1 MSRIT
6 RTEPSRQKYPASIV
20 KVGAVLYRFQA
31 FTYDDGSSTI
41 ELQEWYVR
49 SIQCK
54 RGSQTKYGVKAPL
67 AEYHQQKYV
76 NVTRKVKYLT
86 WGKRSRK
93 NGDFGFFKSI
103 PLDYRMQFRVGNDL
117 PLGIFTTQLAA
128 LKFAIKDKE
137 QSIERCYQY
146 QKEETDQVDAA
157 EWQVDI
163 DDGIKELKL
172 LRSKLTRIKNIKNE
186 SKVG

>member
-1 MSRIT
+1 MSRIK
-6 RTEPSRQKYPASIV
+6 RAEPSRQKYPASIV
-20 KVGAVLYRFQA
+20 KVGAVLYRFEA
-31 FTYDDGSSTI
+31 LTYDDGSSTI

-54 RGSQTKYGVKAPL
+54 RGSQTRYGVKSPL

-76 NVTRKVKYLT
+76 NVTRKIKYVT

-103 PLDYRMQFRVGNDL
+103 PELYRIQFSVGSDL

-137 QSIERCYQY
+137 HSIECCYEY
-146 QKEETDQVDAA
+146 QKEETDQAEAA

-172 LRSKLTRIKNIKNE
+172 LKSKLTRIKNIKNA